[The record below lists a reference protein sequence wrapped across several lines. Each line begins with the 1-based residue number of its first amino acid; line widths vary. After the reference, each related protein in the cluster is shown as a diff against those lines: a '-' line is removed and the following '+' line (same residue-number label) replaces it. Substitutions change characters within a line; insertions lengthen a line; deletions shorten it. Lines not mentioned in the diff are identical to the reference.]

1 MTIRSVS
8 IRRGGFAVFTA
19 ALALTAYSLVPATAG
34 AAPPPPPPSASA
46 GAGTDLQEMSLAVN
60 ETKTIAAKGIR
71 NYSVADP
78 STIDV
83 RYAESSQQFLVV
95 GKKSGSTTLLLIK
108 DDGSQTTWVI
118 SVATRPPEVVYRE
131 LQQLIEGDT
140 GVKIRRVGARFFLE
154 GGVTTEAE
162 AKRIQ
167 TIANLYPG
175 QVENLVNVGSGAG
188 DRRTLI
194 RIDFFFVQYDKS
206 SRYGFGIGY
215 PNAIGGDTVG
225 LGNLSFDFLQ
235 TQVTAAQATVANQI
249 LPRLDIAA
257 RYGWAKVMKQSSI
270 ITSNGELALLNSGG
284 EINFRINSFG
294 STSAGLAKLPFGT
307 NVQALPRF
315 DSTSKEIELKLIA
328 EVAELTNNQ
337 GGDVPGRNLNRVE
350 VILNMKLGQ
359 ALILGGFKSFSQT
372 HDVQG
377 LPLLSQI
384 PVLGIL
390 FGSHS
395 DLKTEVENAMF
406 VVPSVVDTVPK
417 SALDLIKNATNQ
429 FKDYSGD
436 IDGVNTFDRTPPSAK
451 Q

>member
-1 MTIRSVS
+1 MISTLSRLGIAASA
-8 IRRGGFAVFTA
+8 F
-19 ALALTAYSLVPATAG
+19 ALAATCMLLPQVEQVAH
-34 AAPPPPPPSASA
+34 AAPPPPAA
-46 GAGTDLQEMSLAVN
+46 GAATDLQEMSLAVN
-60 ETKTIAAKGIR
+60 ETKTIPAKGIK
-71 NYSVADP
+71 NFSLADP
-78 STIDV
+78 STVDV

-108 DDGSQTTWVI
+108 DDNTQTTWVI
-118 SVATRPPEVVYRE
+118 NVATRPPEVVFRE

-154 GGVTTEAE
+154 GGVTTEGE
-162 AKRIQ
+162 MKRIQ

-175 QVENLVNVGSGAG
+175 QVENLVNVGAGAG

-215 PNAIGGDTVG
+215 PPAIGGDTVG
-225 LGNLSFDFLQ
+225 LGNLTFDFLQ
-235 TQVTAAQATVANQI
+235 SSVTTAQATVTGQI

-257 RYGWAKVMKQSSI
+257 RYGWAKVMKQTSV

-284 EINFRINSFG
+284 ELNFRINSFG
-294 STSAGLAKLPFGT
+294 STSTGLAKLPFGT
-307 NVQALPRF
+307 NVSALPRY
-315 DSTSKEIELKLIA
+315 DAASKEIELKLIA

-372 HDVQG
+372 HDIQG

-384 PVLGIL
+384 PVLGVL
-390 FGSHS
+390 FGTHA
-395 DLKTEVENAMF
+395 DLKQEVENAMF

-417 SALDLIKNATNQ
+417 SALDLIKNATLQ

-436 IDGVNTFDRTPPSAK
+436 IDSVNTFDRTPPSAK

>member
-1 MTIRSVS
+1 MMTRPQSLAS
-8 IRRGGFAVFTA
+8 KSLAVGL
-19 ALALTAYSLVPATAG
+19 ALASIVVATPAL
-34 AAPPPPPPSASA
+34 AAPPPPPPPTHNA
-46 GAGTDLQEMSLAVN
+46 GAGGDLQEMNLAVN
-60 ETKTIAAKGIR
+60 ETKTIPAKGIR

-83 RYAESSQQFLVV
+83 RYAESSQQFLIV

-108 DDGSQTTWVI
+108 DDGTQTTWVI

-154 GGVTTEAE
+154 GGVTTESE
-162 AKRIQ
+162 LKRIQ

-194 RIDFFFVQYDKS
+194 RIDFFFVQYDKT

-215 PNAIGGDTVG
+215 PNAIGGDQIG
-225 LGNLSFDFLQ
+225 LGNLTFDFLQ
-235 TQVTAAQATVANQI
+235 STVTTAQATVVNQI

-284 EINFRINSFG
+284 ELNFRIASFSG
-294 STSAGLAKLPFGT
+294 TSTGLAKLPFGT
-307 NVQALPRF
+307 NVTALPRF
-315 DSTSKEIELKLIA
+315 DSASKEIELKLIA
-328 EVAELTNNQ
+328 EIAELTTNQ
-337 GGDVPGRNLNRVE
+337 GGDVPGRNLNHIE

-359 ALILGGFKSFSQT
+359 ALILGGFKSFAQT
-372 HDVQG
+372 HDIQG

-390 FGSHS
+390 FGTHA